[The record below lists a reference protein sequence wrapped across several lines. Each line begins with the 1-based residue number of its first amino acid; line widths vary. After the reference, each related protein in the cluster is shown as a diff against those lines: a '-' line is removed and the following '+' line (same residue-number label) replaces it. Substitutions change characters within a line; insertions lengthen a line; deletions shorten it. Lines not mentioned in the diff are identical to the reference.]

1 MEKFGRQKVSIKFS
15 FAAKHKPKLLVARWK
30 ILLTNFSFK
39 NRNVENAFGAA
50 MMAIFLQMIRLN
62 TNTLIIYTSTT
73 ENP

>member
-1 MEKFGRQKVSIKFS
+1 MEKFGHQKVSIKFS

-39 NRNVENAFGAA
+39 NRNGENTFGAA